1 MVGGEAVRLGV
12 LGELRQPQGHRVP
25 DQLSEEPV
33 PAGQRPDLGPPLLVD
48 TDGDERGQLPVSAD
62 HTQGAVLGIHQD
74 HRDLDDAAQ
83 HLGQVQLPSDG
94 QDGLQQAV
102 QAVPG
107 ATDGVDA
114 YLQLAQQFV
123 ETELGQMLLGSPT
136 RIRAHRFLRP
146 IKRTRPRTSS
156 PALTVLPERPRQHH
170 ALLRRRELDVAQPI
184 GPPSGSRPVASRFRS
199 A

>member
-1 MVGGEAVRLGV
+1 M
-12 LGELRQPQGHRVP
+12 P

-48 TDGDERGQLPVSAD
+48 ADGDERGQLPVAAD
-62 HTQGAVLGIHQD
+62 HTQGAVLGVHQD
-74 HRDLDDAAQ
+74 HRGLDDAAQ
-83 HLGQVQLPSDG
+83 HLGRSSSVDG

-102 QAVPG
+102 QAVPS

-123 ETELGQMLLGSPT
+123 EAELRQMLLGPPT

-156 PALTVLPERPRQHH
+156 PALTVLPNRPRQHH
-170 ALLRRRELDVAQPI
+170 ALLRRRESNVVPPI
-184 GPPSGSRPVASRFRS
+184 GPPSGSCPVASRLRS